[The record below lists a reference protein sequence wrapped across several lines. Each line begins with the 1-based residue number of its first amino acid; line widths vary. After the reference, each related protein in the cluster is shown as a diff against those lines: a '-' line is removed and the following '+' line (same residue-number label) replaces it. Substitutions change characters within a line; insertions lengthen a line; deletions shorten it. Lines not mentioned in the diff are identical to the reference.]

1 MSAQPGVPQRSH
13 FFRLIP
19 HEADLIWQEH
29 ARCRDEDPE
38 IFFPGKGKGL
48 GADARKAKNTC
59 KKCEVREQCLEYA
72 LKHRERDGIWG
83 GKSENERRDIE
94 RQRRRFERERYDR
107 RVR

>member
-1 MSAQPGVPQRSH
+1 MSGVPGTRNL
-13 FFRLIP
+13 RLLP
-19 HEADLIWQEH
+19 LEQDMVWQER

-38 IFFPGKGKGL
+38 LFFPGKGKGL
-48 GADARKAKNTC
+48 GEDARAAKAIC
-59 KKCEVREQCLEYA
+59 QKCDVREACLEYA

-83 GKSENERRDIE
+83 GKSENQRRDIE